1 VTTSGPSFEVYR
13 QRGAAS
19 VQGRNRLIVAGLI
32 VLLAFILLSSA
43 ATVVEVG
50 TVGVVKRLGRVTGQ
64 VLDPGL
70 HFIMPFTDSIIVYNT
85 KDIVYETAVQEKQSA
100 SNADYVDF
108 PVDSTTMDG
117 QQVLISYSIRFH
129 ILRDETTTIANRL
142 GDEAAAV
149 EKVIKFHSRVIAR
162 QVPRNYRASDLY
174 TGDVARVQQDIEDE
188 LRPLFEAQGLSLD
201 AFGIREIAFS
211 EEYVRAVEEKQIEQE
226 RVITEQNR
234 ARQAE
239 FRKEAVIT
247 EAEGE
252 AEAIR
257 LRAQA
262 LAENPNIVQLEFVN
276 AIRDPNSSVRLIVVP
291 SDSVLPI
298 LDLGLQQEVAGA
310 LGPVASTPPATPA
323 TDEATSRN

>member
-1 VTTSGPSFEVYR
+1 VNSGSGGFQVFQQKNQPDTK
-13 QRGAAS
+13 
-19 VQGRNRLIVAGLI
+19 GRNRLLQIGLVI
-32 VLLAFILLSSA
+32 LVLFVLLSAA

-50 TVGVVKRLGRVTGQ
+50 TVGVVKRLGRVTGK

-70 HFIMPFTDSIIVYNT
+70 HFVVPFTDSIIVYNT
-85 KDIVYETAVQEKQSA
+85 KDIVYETSTVEKQSG
-100 SNADYVDF
+100 SNADYIDY
-108 PVDSTTMDG
+108 PVDSTTNDG

-129 ILRDETTTIANRL
+129 ILRDETTRIANQL
-142 GDEAAAV
+142 GDESAAV
-149 EKVIKFHSRVIAR
+149 EKIVKFHSRVIAR

-174 TGDVARVQQDIEDE
+174 TGDVARVQQDIENE

-211 EEYVRAVEEKQIEQE
+211 DDYVRAVEEKQIEQE

-239 FRKEAVIT
+239 FIKQAVVT

-257 LRAQA
+257 LRALA
-262 LAENPNIVQLEFVN
+262 LAENPDIIQLEFVN
-276 AIRDPNSSVRLIVVP
+276 AIRDPDSSVKLIVVP

-298 LDLGLQQEVAGA
+298 LNLDSVEPEESRVLTAPSVI
-310 LGPVASTPPATPA
+310 PTPT
-323 TDEATSRN
+323 E

>member
-1 VTTSGPSFEVYR
+1 MSQNTSFEVYR
-13 QRGAAS
+13 QRGDS
-19 VQGRNRLIVAGLI
+19 SLQGRGRLIAAGLLF
-32 VLLAFILLSSA
+32 LLAFILISSA

-50 TVGVVKRLGRVTGQ
+50 TVGVVKRLGRVTGA

-70 HFIMPFTDSIIVYNT
+70 HFIVPFTDSVIVYNT
-85 KDIVYETAVQEKQSA
+85 KDIVYETAPLEKQAGSR
-100 SNADYVDF
+100 ADYIDF
-108 PVDSTTMDG
+108 PVDSTTNDG
-117 QQVLISYSIRFH
+117 QQVLISFSVRFH
-129 ILRDETTTIANRL
+129 ILRDETTRIANQL

-149 EKVIKFHSRVIAR
+149 EKVVKFHSRVIAR

-174 TGDVARVQQDIEDE
+174 TGDVAMVQQDIEDE
-188 LRPLFEAQGLSLD
+188 LRPLFQAQGLFLD

-239 FRKEAVIT
+239 FRKQAVIT

-257 LRAQA
+257 LRAAA

-276 AIRDPNSSVRLIVVP
+276 AIRDPDSSVRLIVVP
-291 SDSVLPI
+291 SDAVLPI
-298 LDLGLQQEVAGA
+298 LNLGLQDEVASA
-310 LGPVASTPPATPA
+310 LSPSPSTGDSTV
-323 TDEATSRN
+323 R